1 MPPLDWERFRA
12 LRGDPQHNFE
22 LLCRGAIRRTY
33 GSKGEF
39 RSTAQQPGVEF
50 HLRLTASA
58 GELGDPPRWWGWQCR
73 WYDLP
78 GGRQIGSTRREKI
91 VEAIRK
97 TENWLPDVTDWVLF
111 TRRPLTPTDQAW
123 FFDIE
128 TQMTLHVRTGED
140 DLPDLLEGDAADLR
154 AAYFGELVLS
164 PQQLVRL
171 RAEGIEAVKRRY
183 NPDVYVKVEA
193 EKVLEQVL
201 GRPGSWRA
209 LSVRATNLR
218 KKATQLRAD
227 QRELARDDAA
237 HDAIGQLL
245 EDATTVETRLRDIA
259 TELEARGPE
268 RSAELADTTP
278 PVAVQ
283 RGQAE
288 KVMAA
293 LRIARQP
300 AALGVHMLEAELRRA
315 RRLLDGFAQRVRPQI
330 VAVVGGPG
338 RGKSNLAIDLT
349 AEADGAPAGIYLQ
362 GRNLPRTGGLED
374 LLTPVISRPGGTFKQ
389 LLEAVDAAGAREGRR
404 IPLVIDGLNEAE
416 YPARFKPLLS
426 SLKISA
432 ADFPNVLVLLTLRE
446 SAFDYAMP
454 DEAPPYLV
462 LPGFEE
468 ELEEAID
475 RYFTYYKIERGEA
488 RLPLR
493 LLRQPLLLWMFC
505 EVANPR
511 PPEER
516 RPVPLSALPASPVAL
531 FEAFRDESIKRIA
544 TELLGCAISDVAGG
558 LDRVSLALWERNV
571 REIPFDELRDMIDRE
586 PDWNRSIARALEDE
600 GVLMR
605 EPAPTWERQPSGIL
619 FDALA
624 GFLIADA
631 IVRDMGARGIEVW
644 LADKTTLEKL
654 DPTPAKGHPLASDI
668 LTALA
673 GVLPA
678 RINRQLWPYLDGGR
692 REQALVDAA
701 DLDRGQVDTDTADAI
716 AEVLRAGSVK
726 AFRQI
731 MIRLADVRS
740 DRLHRLNAEFVD
752 RALRGMPIVERDLRW
767 TEWLRARND
776 SGWRRVDG
784 AIQREVEELSRR
796 WRERDERDERDE
808 ADRLHALWLA
818 WALTSTDRRLRD
830 HATEALYRYGRGAP
844 NALFDMTLGALELN
858 DPYVPERLLVASYG
872 VIMANQRPLTEDFPA
887 VYESYLRRLG
897 DALRGDGAAHPTTHW
912 LMRRYAQGA
921 RDMAVALYSDVAGAT
936 AGQWEPPFTSVK
948 APRGYS
954 EKSAPG
960 KEVAYTF
967 GMDFENYT
975 VGGLYDDRSNYQRSH
990 KGYQDGLAQ
999 IRGRIWQLGWR
1010 RDSFEKLDRELAE
1023 GQWRGGRSDRPD
1035 RVDRYGKKYGWIA
1048 YYELAGRLDDA
1059 GKLSAEASEH
1069 IVDIDPSFPD
1079 APSPLPVT
1087 VPRWARRTPAKLSTW
1102 VRRGVVSVPDE
1113 LLTPAELDGVP
1124 GPWVAVHVSLRDLDH
1139 VAGRR
1144 AWGLIEALLVTP
1156 RVAAGMRRA
1165 VASLAGWSDS
1175 EWPDDPSDY
1184 YTMAGEIPW
1193 SPKFAASVRQWHE
1206 RPYHYEM
1213 VLPGLGRFDA
1223 EIVTHRFAWES
1234 HHSATNQ
1241 QGGFLVPSRSV
1252 SEDLGLL
1259 RSPDGLDHVDGEGRP
1274 AARVFLQPREFE
1286 SGNALYLRRDLLE
1299 AYAKRRRREVVI
1311 VARGERTPDYELIMG
1326 RPRWYVN
1333 AARERADEWAFA
1345 RRLRDL
1351 A

>member
-78 GGRQIGSTRREKI
+78 GGRQIGSTRRGKI

-111 TRRPLTPTDQAW
+111 TRRALTPTDQAW
-123 FFDIE
+123 FFGIE
-128 TQMTLHVRTGED
+128 TKMTLHLRTGED
-140 DLPDLLEGDAADLR
+140 DLSDLLDGDAAGLR
-154 AAYFGELVLS
+154 EAYFGELVLR
-164 PQQLVRL
+164 PEQLARL
-171 RAEGIEAVKRRY
+171 RAEGVEAVKRRY
-183 NPDVYVKVEA
+183 NPDVHVKVEA
-193 EKVLEQVL
+193 EKVLEQIL
-201 GRPGSWRA
+201 GRPGSWGV
-209 LSVRATNLR
+209 LSARATKLR

-227 QRELARDDAA
+227 QRDLARDDPAR
-237 HDAIGQLL
+237 DAIGQLL
-245 EDATTVETRLRDIA
+245 EDATAVETRLRDIV
-259 TELEARGPE
+259 TELDARGPE
-268 RSAELADTTP
+268 RAAELADATP

-288 KVMAA
+288 KIMAV

-300 AALGVHMLEAELRRA
+300 AALGMHMLEAELRRA
-315 RRLLDGFAQRVRPQI
+315 RWLLEGFAQRLRPEI

-349 AEADGAPAGIYLQ
+349 AEADRAPAGIYLQ

-374 LLTPVISRPGGTFKQ
+374 LLTPLVSRPGGAFRQ

-426 SLKISA
+426 SLKIAA
-432 ADFPNVLVLLTLRE
+432 ADFPNVLVLLTLRQ
-446 SAFDYAMP
+446 SAFEYAVP
-454 DEAPPYLV
+454 DEAPPWLE
-462 LPGFEE
+462 LRGFEK

-505 EVANPR
+505 EVANPH

-544 TELLGCAISDVAGG
+544 TELLGCAIADVAGG
-558 LDRVSLALWERNV
+558 LDRVSLALWERDI
-571 REIPFDELRDMIDRE
+571 REIPFNELRDMVDRE

-619 FDALA
+619 FDPFA

-631 IVRDMGARGIEVW
+631 IVRDMGARGIDDW
-644 LADKTTLEKL
+644 LADEKTLAKL
-654 DPTPAKGHPLASDI
+654 DPTPGEGHPLASDI

-673 GVLPA
+673 GVLPL
-678 RINRQLWPYLDGGR
+678 RVNRQLWPHLDGER

-701 DLDRGQVDTDTADAI
+701 DLDRGQVDTETVDAI
-716 AEVLRAGSVK
+716 AEVLREASVE

-731 MIRLADVRS
+731 MIRLADVRGDS
-740 DRLHRLNAEFVD
+740 LHRLNADFVD
-752 RALRGMPIVERDLRW
+752 NALRGMPLVERDLRW

-776 SGWRRVDG
+776 PGWRRDDG
-784 AIQREVEELSRR
+784 AVQREIEELSRR
-796 WRERDERDERDE
+796 WRERNDRDD

-818 WALTSTDRRLRD
+818 WTLTSTDRRLRD
-830 HATEALYRYGRGAP
+830 YATEALYHYGRGAP
-844 NALFDMTLGALELN
+844 KALFDITLGALKLN
-858 DPYVPERLLVASYG
+858 DPYVPERLLAASYG
-872 VIMANQRPLTEDFPA
+872 VIMANQRPLTEDFRA
-887 VYESYLRRLG
+887 VYESYLQRLG
-897 DALRGDGAAHPTTHW
+897 QALRGDDAAHPTTHW
-912 LMRRYAQGA
+912 LMRVYAQGA
-921 RDMAVALYSDVAGAT
+921 RDMATALYREVAAET
-936 AGQWEPPFTSVK
+936 AAEWKPPFATVK

-954 EKSAPG
+954 EESARG
-960 KEVAYTF
+960 QEASHTF

-975 VGGLYDDRSNYQRSH
+975 VGSLYDDRWNYDRSH
-990 KGYQDGLAQ
+990 KGYQAGLAQ

-1010 RDSFEKLDRELAE
+1010 LDSFEKLDRELADE
-1023 GQWRGGRSDRPD
+1023 QWRGGRSDRPD

-1059 GKLSAEASEH
+1059 GELSAEASEH

-1079 APSPLPVT
+1079 APSPLPVA

-1102 VRRGVVSVPDE
+1102 VRHGVVSVPDE
-1113 LLTPAELDGVP
+1113 LLAPAELDRGP

-1139 VAGRR
+1139 VAARR
-1144 AWGLIEALLVTP
+1144 VWGLIEALLVTP
-1156 RVAAGMRRA
+1156 RVAAGMERA
-1165 VASLAGWSDS
+1165 VAALAGWSDS

-1193 SPKFAASVRQWHE
+1193 SPKFAASVRQWHNQ
-1206 RPYHYEM
+1206 PYHYEM
-1213 VLPGLGRFDA
+1213 SLPGLGRFDA

-1234 HHSATNQ
+1234 HHSTTNQ
-1241 QGGFLVPSRSV
+1241 QGGLLVPSRNV
-1252 SEDLGLL
+1252 SEELGLL
-1259 RSPDGLDHVDGEGRP
+1259 RSPDGFDHVDGEGRP
-1274 AARVFLQPREFE
+1274 AARVFLCPIEFE
-1286 SGNALYLRRDLLE
+1286 SGNALYFRRDLLE
-1299 AYAKRRRREVVI
+1299 AYAKRRRREVVL
-1311 VARGERTPDYELIMG
+1311 VMRGERTPDYELVMS

-1333 AARERADEWAFA
+1333 AARARADEWVFA